1 MSLALE
7 VKTKKLKKEL
17 YKWYKANKREF
28 SWRSS
33 SNPWE
38 IFLLETISQQT
49 QLNRANEYYE
59 VFVKAFPTPEIMSKT
74 SYKRVLKLWSG
85 LGYNNRAKRL
95 HEASKIIS
103 NIGFDNLYPNFEI
116 LPGVGKYTNSA
127 IRSFAYGDQIITE
140 DTNVKRILSRFFG
153 IDDVNS
159 YLKKYSNL
167 LLSRVKSRDINQAFM
182 DFGSQVCKSISPN
195 CAECPVEGSC
205 SKYFKV
211 KNKSLEKYKGS
222 NRETRGKILKF
233 LITEEPVSFY
243 ELKKELNTS
252 EIKLKKALS
261 SMKKDNLIKV
271 NKNNVIE
278 INSD

>member
-1 MSLALE
+1 ME

-103 NIGFDNLYPNFEI
+103 NIF
-116 LPGVGKYTNSA
+116 
-127 IRSFAYGDQIITE
+127 SFLDLT
-140 DTNVKRILSRFFG
+140 DLRNCTL
-153 IDDVNS
+153 
-159 YLKKYSNL
+159 
-167 LLSRVKSRDINQAFM
+167 
-182 DFGSQVCKSISPN
+182 VCKSWNRYLADENNDVWRFHCSRKL
-195 CAECPVEGSC
+195 AEVAM
-205 SKYFKV
+205 
-211 KNKSLEKYKGS
+211 KS
-222 NRETRGKILKF
+222 NI
-233 LITEEPVSFY
+233 
-243 ELKKELNTS
+243 
-252 EIKLKKALS
+252 LS
-261 SMKKDNLIKV
+261 SVPTYKAKLRAF
-271 NKNNVIE
+271 KNASV
-278 INSD
+278 S

>member
-1 MSLALE
+1 ME
-7 VKTKKLKKEL
+7 IKTKKLKKEL
-17 YKWYKANKREF
+17 YKWYLVNKREY

-33 SNPWE
+33 DNPWE

-59 VFVKAFPTPEIMSKT
+59 IFIKLFPTPYDMSKS
-74 SYKRVLKLWSG
+74 SYKSILKLWSG

-103 NIGFDNLYPNFEI
+103 NIGFDNLYPNFES
-116 LPGVGKYTNSA
+116 LPGVGKYTSSA
-127 IRSFAYGDQIITE
+127 IRSFAYGDKIITE

-153 IDDVNS
+153 IDNVDN
-159 YLKKYSNL
+159 YLKNYSKL
-167 LLSRVKSRDINQAFM
+167 LLSRVSSKDINQAFM
-182 DFGSQVCKSISPN
+182 DFGSQICKSISPN
-195 CAECPVEGSC
+195 CAECPVEDSC
-205 SKYFKV
+205 NQYFKV
-211 KNKSLEKYKGS
+211 KNKTIEKYKGS

-233 LITEEPVSFY
+233 LLAEEPISFDKL
-243 ELKKELNTS
+243 EKEINTS
-252 EIKLKKALS
+252 EEKLKKALS
-261 SMKKDNLIKV
+261 TMKKDNLIKI

>member
-17 YKWYKANKREF
+17 YKWYKANKREY

-33 SNPWE
+33 NNPWK
-38 IFLLETISQQT
+38 IFLLETIAQQT
-49 QLNRANEYYE
+49 QLNRANKYYE
-59 VFVKAFPTPEIMSKT
+59 VFIKVFPTPEVMAKT
-74 SYKRVLKLWSG
+74 STKRILELWSG

-103 NIGFDNLYPNFEI
+103 NIGFDNLYPNFET

-127 IRSFAYGDQIITE
+127 IRSFAYGDKIITE
-140 DTNVKRILSRFFG
+140 DTNVKRIISRFFG
-153 IDDVNS
+153 IDNVDE
-159 YLKKYSNL
+159 YLKKYSYL
-167 LLSRVKSRDINQAFM
+167 LLSRVSSRDINQAFM

-195 CAECPVEGSC
+195 CTQCPVEDSC
-205 SKYFKV
+205 GKYFKV
-211 KNKSLEKYKGS
+211 ENKSLEKFKGS

-233 LITEEPVSFY
+233 LISEEPVSFY
-243 ELKKELNTS
+243 KLKKEINIS
-252 EIKLKKALS
+252 EEKLKKALS
-261 SMKKDNLIKV
+261 GMKKDNLIKV